1 MPKPIDAALLA
12 DMPYAPEGFLLDEI
26 LELDAEASRVRVRM
40 PTHDELPLTST
51 QRADP
56 VRHPRHVSGGLMVH
70 MTGMAAFVHAY
81 ELMGLRHSEGW
92 IGYGVRIHD
101 ARFHALST
109 PGEPIEITCTAVRSR
124 RLGDKIMTRYA
135 FLFEQAGQT
144 VYQSEQTAMWLKTEV

>member
-1 MPKPIDAALLA
+1 
-12 DMPYAPEGFLLDEI
+12 MPYAPEGFLLDEI
-26 LELDAEASRVRVRM
+26 LEVDEEQSLVRVRM
-40 PTHDELPLTST
+40 PTHDDLPITNT

-81 ELMGLRHSEGW
+81 ELLGLRHAEGW

-101 ARFHALST
+101 ARFFTLST
-109 PGEPIEITCTAVRSR
+109 PGEPIEIECKAVRNR

-135 FLFEQAGQT
+135 FRFEQAGEL
-144 VYQSEQTAMWLKTEV
+144 VYQSEQTAMWLKGAH